1 MCSTGSNISLDTGS
15 GLTIDR
21 VSPGW
26 TTPSKPTKLNWTK
39 AVWLERIPATHP
51 TKYALYTTDG
61 TSKYFLKMDSSK
73 VSSYL
78 GGPITSA
85 TQQFAV
91 EQTANYFSLFVMQG
105 NAKTYLSLCN
115 SPRVSTSVQGICEQ
129 FAYSHAKQPG
139 AKAMC
144 IHCAA
149 CPIHTVVSM
158 QSCIIAIV
166 FYTVSFYH

>member
-1 MCSTGSNISLDTGS
+1 MCSTGSINSTSPDTGS

-26 TTPSKPTKLNWTK
+26 TTPSKPTKLSWTK

-149 CPIHTVVSM
+149 CQGPDTHRRKHAVL
-158 QSCIIAIV
+158 
-166 FYTVSFYH
+166 HH